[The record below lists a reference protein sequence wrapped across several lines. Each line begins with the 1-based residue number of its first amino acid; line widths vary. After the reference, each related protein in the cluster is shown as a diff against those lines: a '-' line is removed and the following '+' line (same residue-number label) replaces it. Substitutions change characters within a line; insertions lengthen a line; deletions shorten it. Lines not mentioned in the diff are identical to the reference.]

1 MHARSAQAE
10 AQLGQANA
18 AVIQAE
24 AQVVQAQANLKLQA
38 TNLERTTTLT
48 KQGFE
53 TAQNEQ
59 TQQTTVQ
66 SQQAGLATANAGVE
80 VANANLKAQQ
90 ATIDRLKALTAFEN
104 VTAPFDGVVTARTGA
119 PMFTVDQDDVLR
131 IAVQVP
137 QYASA
142 GVRDGLEAKITVPEM
157 PGRIFSGKV
166 ARSTVA
172 LLYSTRTLTT
182 EVDVPN
188 PDRALRPG
196 LYVNVA
202 LSIPRSEPS
211 VSVPSDALIFNQHG
225 TQVAV
230 VEPEDRVRMLKVD
243 IDRDLGT
250 EVVLKN
256 GLKGDEKV
264 VTSAPVDLTEGAKVK
279 LAPSN
284 GAAASGSAPGS
295 APNVSKAQTGTA
307 TE

>member
-1 MHARSAQAE
+1 M
-10 AQLGQANA
+10 
-18 AVIQAE
+18 
-24 AQVVQAQANLKLQA
+24 
-38 TNLERTTTLT
+38 
-48 KQGFE
+48 
-53 TAQNEQ
+53 
-59 TQQTTVQ
+59 
-66 SQQAGLATANAGVE
+66 
-80 VANANLKAQQ
+80 ANANLRAQQ

-104 VTAPFDGVVTARTGA
+104 VTAPFDSVVTARHVEVRDLVNANSGTGA
-119 PMFTVDQDDVLR
+119 PMFTVDQDDVMR

-211 VSVPSDALIFNQHG
+211 VSVPTDALIFNQHG
-225 TQVAV
+225 
-230 VEPEDRVRMLKVD
+230 M
-243 IDRDLGT
+243 
-250 EVVLKN
+250 
-256 GLKGDEKV
+256 
-264 VTSAPVDLTEGAKVK
+264 
-279 LAPSN
+279 
-284 GAAASGSAPGS
+284 
-295 APNVSKAQTGTA
+295 
-307 TE
+307 